1 MRGGGSRGGRG
12 ANKRQA
18 TTPVGGAY
26 KDSRRD
32 QRDREEGRYDALYNY
47 DDGEAEDEGW
57 TNVTRKSKTPPIN
70 RSNATENHA
79 QGVDNGV
86 AIPTYAGVVG
96 SSGALTEGRPGAETT
111 ASHEHEHPWEPRAR
125 PIKFLTPPPEGGM
138 RDDIVIEVQ
147 TLNGAPFKGSISV
160 TEATKVIFRGC
171 LDLNTKLI
179 HGLRFGYSTYPLI
192 KFKLKEQIDV
202 DALHR
207 VEHFNFER
215 HYTANGKAMT
225 DI

>member
-32 QRDREEGRYDALYNY
+32 QRDREEGRYDALYHY
-47 DDGEAEDEGW
+47 DDGEAEEEGW
-57 TNVTRKSKTPPIN
+57 TNVTRKSKSPPIN
-70 RSNATENHA
+70 RSNAAENHT
-79 QGVDNGV
+79 QEVENDV
-86 AIPTYAGVVG
+86 AIPTYARVAG
-96 SSGALTEGRPGAETT
+96 SSGDLTERRPSAEAT
-111 ASHEHEHPWEPRAR
+111 ARDENHWEPRAR

-147 TLNGAPFKGSISV
+147 TINGTPFKGSVSV
-160 TEATKVIFRGC
+160 TEATKGIFRGC

-179 HGLRFGYSTYPLI
+179 HRLRFGYSTYPLI
-192 KFKLKEQIDV
+192 KFKLKEQP
-202 DALHR
+202 
-207 VEHFNFER
+207 
-215 HYTANGKAMT
+215 
-225 DI
+225 